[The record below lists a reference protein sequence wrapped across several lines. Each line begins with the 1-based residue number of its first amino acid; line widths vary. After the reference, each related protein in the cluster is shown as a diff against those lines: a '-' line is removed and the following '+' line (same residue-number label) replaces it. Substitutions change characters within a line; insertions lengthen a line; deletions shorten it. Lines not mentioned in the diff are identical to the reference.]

1 MKPLIET
8 LETGIRL
15 DDKSILITGASGG
28 IGRALALSCADL
40 GATVLLSGRN
50 VNALNETYDLIKSKG
65 NHEPATLELDL
76 CKATEIEFEN
86 INRVIKANIGPLHG
100 LVHCAT
106 HITELGPIR
115 NLGLSAWQS
124 LLKVNVI
131 APALLIQACEP
142 LFEASGSGSV
152 VLTSDTHALSLDAYW
167 GGYAVS
173 KSALNAYAKLQSNE
187 WKNERPYRVNVITP
201 GPINSP
207 LRSKTH
213 PGEDRNLLRSIDSL
227 LSTYIYLLSDS
238 SSHVSGENFG
248 YSP

>member
-1 MKPLIET
+1 MTPLIET
-8 LETGIRL
+8 LDTNIRL
-15 DDKSILITGASGG
+15 DNKSVLITGASSG
-28 IGRALALSCADL
+28 IGRALSVLCADL

-50 VNALNETYDLIKSKG
+50 LDALNETYDLIKSNG
-65 NHEPATLELDL
+65 NPEPAILELDL
-76 CKATEIEFEN
+76 CKATEIEFKN
-86 INRVIKANIGPLHG
+86 INTVIKTNIGPLHG
-100 LVHCAT
+100 FVHCAT

-115 NLGLSAWQS
+115 HLGLSEWQD
-124 LLKVNVI
+124 LFKVNVI
-131 APALLIQACEP
+131 APALLTRACEP

-152 VLTSDTHALSLDAYW
+152 VLTSDTHAMSLDAYW

-173 KSALNAYAKLQSNE
+173 KSALNAYATLQSNE
-187 WKNERPYRVNVITP
+187 WKDERPYRVNVVTP

-238 SSHVSGENFG
+238 SSHTSGENFS
-248 YSP
+248 YPP